1 MSDILD
7 KMIADLKEGASRSE
21 GFLRGGH
28 VGVEVAR
35 ERRGREE
42 KLAMSP
48 GVAGL
53 LGSLAGGL
61 GGGAIGGAPGA
72 ALGLL
77 AGPLAAAAQS
87 DEGNRA
93 GGALGNFFG
102 GIGGGLGGGALG
114 AGAGAGIGALA
125 GNPGLGAMIG
135 GGLGGL
141 GGSMLGQHALAN
153 RWGEDDV
160 TKAKNKVKEKVSAL
174 EQSHAEGAKAAADH
188 FGVKEA
194 LLPLIGSLA
203 GGALLRGGL
212 GMAARRFGGNAVG
225 RAAQGA
231 LNFGAKG
238 GWRGNA
244 LDMAGSTLGGMA
256 GAQLQGQQ
264 G

>member
-35 ERRGREE
+35 ERRGEE
-42 KLAMSP
+42 HKLAN
-48 GVAGL
+48 
-53 LGSLAGGL
+53 AGGL
-61 GGGAIGGAPGA
+61 GAALLGPVGA
-72 ALGLL
+72 ALGADSGARMQAAGGSLL
-77 AGPLAAAAQS
+77 G
-87 DEGNRA
+87 GA
-93 GGALGNFFG
+93 GGALLGT
-102 GIGGGLGGGALG
+102 GL
-114 AGAGAGIGALA
+114 GAGIGALA
-125 GNPGLGAMIG
+125 GNPLLGGA
-135 GGLGGL
+135 LGGL
-141 GGSMLGQHALAN
+141 GGGYLGNVIGGQMGGEHDNPLKKLSMFTMS
-153 RWGEDDV
+153 DPKTV
-160 TKAKNKVKEKVSAL
+160 AKNIVPGKTPPPPPKKGPPPIPAAAL
-174 EQSHAEGAKAAADH
+174 KKAFDQGATTAADH